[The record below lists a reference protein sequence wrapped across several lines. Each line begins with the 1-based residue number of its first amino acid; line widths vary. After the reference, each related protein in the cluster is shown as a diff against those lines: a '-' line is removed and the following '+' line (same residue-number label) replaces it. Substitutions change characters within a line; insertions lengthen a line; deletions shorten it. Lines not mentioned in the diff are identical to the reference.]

1 MAVEPHGPAEG
12 RSRRPL
18 TVGLLTANIHLGVG
32 ATLWSGV
39 RAAAERNDVNL
50 VCFPGGDLRGG
61 ETHRSALYELVGPA
75 RLDGVVCWSSTIG
88 LPSSGARARR
98 LMRRLAHMP
107 VVSLNQPL
115 SEQADVLSID
125 SHAGMRTLVGHLVA
139 RHGCRRPACI
149 RGPVA
154 NPVSEERYRAYTDA
168 LRHHGIEPHSARV
181 CTAVDFGAAGGASAM
196 RVLLD
201 ARGLRPGV
209 DFDAVLAC
217 SDVLAADALRL
228 LAERGVRV
236 PEDVA
241 VVGFNDSPEARLG
254 DPPLTSVAL
263 PFAELGALA
272 VDTLVARLRG
282 TRPPDRTTIPA
293 TLVPRRSCG
302 CRYPTAQYAVT
313 ARAESGAAGGPR
325 GWAALD
331 AVLPAAG
338 ERLAEAL
345 HTDLVPVTATTAPAS
360 PMTPGAASLGGVPPG
375 ASAVAGR
382 EDGTGDFLP
391 LVEGLLRA
399 RARTQ
404 GEVERWQQA
413 LERARRGVVGRL
425 PVELRG
431 DAEALFGRARLL
443 AAERSRALLEYG
455 RWTQAQQARRLR
467 EFGTALTTVVDLG
480 GLSDVLERHLAQPGV
495 PGCRIVLREQAA
507 PGAPPPVRGM
517 ARPLLTRAEGRRL
530 GHPGVL
536 DSAPFSAALLLPDA
550 LLPGDGRRFRLV
562 LEPLHIG
569 GEQLGL
575 AVFDTTAT
583 EAGADHDGA
592 VHRELGDQISA
603 ALKGIGLFD
612 EVRRARDAAEQANRF
627 QSTLLTHVIAELRD
641 PVAAMLAR
649 GGGDPGTVLAR
660 TRQDAAR
667 LLHLTENLL
676 DLARSEAGDLVL
688 ARRLIDPLPVLRR
701 ACAEAA
707 ARRPRARP
715 GWSVDL
721 PARLPSVQAD
731 AVRLRQILGN
741 VLTAAAD
748 RAGDAAVEV
757 SARWSP
763 AGLRIVVAASGG
775 TPAAAAPA
783 DDPHRFD
790 VGLTTARR
798 LAMMHAGSLRA
809 ADRAGRREYVLEL
822 PLPSPDGHAHR
833 APPDAGPLLVLTPG
847 EHTGDPRRLGEDL
860 GQPGADAVH
869 RAPEGDGDGGVAVG
883 RYRLRP
889 YPADAGQDAE
899 PLDEERPPGA
909 VVWEALPDR
918 PREWRAVQRLHDHP
932 ALRHTPFVLFGAR
945 GTDLRDAL
953 RALRPGGLAE
963 PVVVAGRTQGSR
975 EALRRIAEAALPDR
989 PARVVAD
996 AATVLALVAEETP
1009 RLVVLE
1015 PSLPDMR
1022 ALDVVER
1029 LLDGSGRAL
1038 CATVVAGH
1046 EGITAADARRA
1057 RPHPA
1062 LLLLDLEVF
1071 DPGEAAVLVRRLAGR
1086 GGGPPARVGAVLDEA
1101 VVYLYEHYRRPIS
1114 RWQVAQA
1121 AGVSPDHLGR
1131 LFQQRYGLTVWE
1143 YLTRLRVRRAA
1154 ERLRTSEDSVQS
1166 VARAVGFRDRSYFSR
1181 VFRRVTGVA
1190 PHFYREECAAADPT
1204 ATGR

>member
-1 MAVEPHGPAEG
+1 MTADPCRAAGGPR
-12 RSRRPL
+12 RSL
-18 TVGLLTANIHLGVG
+18 TIGLLTANIHLGVG

-39 RAAAERNDVNL
+39 RAAAERNDVDL
-50 VCFPGGDLRGG
+50 VCFPGGDLRRGDVS
-61 ETHRSALYELVGPA
+61 RSALYELVGPA

-88 LPSSGARARR
+88 LPSPGARARR

-107 VVSLNQPL
+107 VISLNQPL
-115 SEQADVLSID
+115 GEQADVLSID
-125 SHAGMRTLVGHLVA
+125 SHAGMRKLVGHLVA

-154 NPVSEERYRAYTDA
+154 NPVSEERYRAYVDA
-168 LRHHGIEPHSARV
+168 LRHHGIELEATHV
-181 CTAVDFGAAGGASAM
+181 CAAVDFAAAGGASAM
-196 RVLLD
+196 RVLLE

-228 LAERGVRV
+228 LTERGVRV

-302 CRYPTAQYAVT
+302 CRYPPARCAGAPRAASGQAQD
-313 ARAESGAAGGPR
+313 PR

-331 AVLPAAG
+331 AVLPSAG
-338 ERLAEAL
+338 ARLAQAF
-345 HTDLVPVTATTAPAS
+345 HADLGPGAAPDGTAPAAR
-360 PMTPGAASLGGVPPG
+360 PAAAGGQD
-375 ASAVAGR
+375 AA
-382 EDGTGDFLP
+382 GDFLP
-391 LVEGLLRA
+391 LVERLLRG

-404 GEVERWQQA
+404 AEVDRWHQA
-413 LERARRGVVGRL
+413 LERARRGVVDAL
-425 PVELRG
+425 PAALRG
-431 DAEALFGRARLL
+431 DAEALFGRARII
-443 AAERSRALLEYG
+443 AAERSRALLEYE
-455 RWTQAQQARRLR
+455 RWAQAQRARRLR

-495 PGCRIVLREQAA
+495 PRCRVVLYEQAA
-507 PGAPPPVRGM
+507 PGAAPPVRDM
-517 ARPLLTRAEGRRL
+517 ARPLLTRAEGRLL
-530 GHPGVL
+530 GHAGVL
-536 DSAPFSAALLLPDA
+536 DSPPFSAALLLPDT

-569 GEQLGL
+569 EEQLGL
-575 AVFDTTAT
+575 AVFDAT
-583 EAGADHDGA
+583 GSDTADHDGA
-592 VHRELGDQISA
+592 LYRELGDQISA

-612 EVRRARDAAEQANRF
+612 EVRRARDAAEQASRF
-627 QSTLLTHVIAELRD
+627 QTRLLTHVTDELRA
-641 PVAAMLAR
+641 PLEAMLAR
-649 GGGDPGTVLAR
+649 DGDDPGAVLTEVR
-660 TRQDAAR
+660 RDAAR
-667 LLHLTENLL
+667 LLHLTENLF

-688 ARRLIDPLPVLRR
+688 ARRLTDPLPVLRQ

-707 ARRPRARP
+707 AGSPPAHP
-715 GWSVDL
+715 DWSVDL
-721 PARLPSVQAD
+721 PGRLPSIPAD
-731 AVRLRQILGN
+731 APRLRQILGN

-748 RAGDAAVEV
+748 RARDGTVEV

-763 AGLRIVVAASGG
+763 SGLRVVVAVPGA
-775 TPAAAAPA
+775 PAAASPA
-783 DDPHRFD
+783 GPAHRFD
-790 VGLTTARR
+790 VGLATARR
-798 LAMMHAGSLRA
+798 LAMMHGGSLTVTDA
-809 ADRAGRREYVLEL
+809 AGRREYVLEL
-822 PLPSPDGHAHR
+822 PLPSPGGHAHP
-833 APPDAGPLLVLTPG
+833 ASAGDGPLLVVTPG
-847 EHTGDPRRLGEDL
+847 ELAGDVREL
-860 GQPGADAVH
+860 A
-869 RAPEGDGDGGVAVG
+869 G
-883 RYRLRP
+883 RYRLRT
-889 YPADAGQDAE
+889 YRAE
-899 PLDEERPPGA
+899 EEHDTVLFDGHRAPGA

-918 PREWRAVQRLHDHP
+918 PQEWRVVQRLHDHP
-932 ALRHTPFVLFGAR
+932 ALRHTPFALFGAL

-953 RALRPGGLAE
+953 RALRPSGLAE
-963 PVVVAGRTQGSR
+963 PVVVAGGSQESR
-975 EALRRIAEAALPDR
+975 EELRRIAEAALPDH
-989 PARVVAD
+989 PTRVVAD

-1015 PSLPDMR
+1015 PSLPDMH
-1022 ALDVVER
+1022 ALDVVDR
-1029 LLDGSGRAL
+1029 LHDGTGRAL
-1038 CATVVAGH
+1038 CPTVVAGH

-1062 LLLLDLEVF
+1062 LLLLDLDVF
-1071 DPGEAAVLVRRLAGR
+1071 APHEAAALVRDLAGR
-1086 GGGPPARVGAVLDEA
+1086 DGGPPRGRAVLDEA
-1101 VVYLYEHYRRPIS
+1101 LVYLYEHYRRHIS

-1131 LFQQRYGLTVWE
+1131 LFHQRYGLTVWE

-1154 ERLRTSEDSVQS
+1154 ERLRSSEDSVQS
-1166 VARAVGFRDRSYFSR
+1166 VARAVGFRDRAYFSR

-1190 PHFYREECAAADPT
+1190 PHFYRGEPAPGPAT
-1204 ATGR
+1204 TGR